1 MWWTYIIIGLAF
13 CMCALAFLHLTNE
26 TKQITLSVAKIS
38 AQIQSIPAQTIPAQ
52 TIPAPSVTLQPEVE
66 GPQVSKLDWTIDPSK
81 EMQEE

>member
-1 MWWTYIIIGLAF
+1 
-13 CMCALAFLHLTNE
+13 MCALAFLHLTNE
-26 TKQITLSVAKIS
+26 TKQMTLSVAKIS
-38 AQIQSIPAQTIPAQ
+38 AQIQSIPAQ

>member
-1 MWWTYIIIGLAF
+1 MWWTYIIIGLVF

-38 AQIQSIPAQTIPAQ
+38 AQIQSIPAQTIPA
-52 TIPAPSVTLQPEVE
+52 PPVTLQPEVE

>member
-1 MWWTYIIIGLAF
+1 
-13 CMCALAFLHLTNE
+13 MCALAFLHLTNE

-52 TIPAPSVTLQPEVE
+52 TIPAQTIPAPPVTLQPEVE